1 VIQFVGDLRQVGCFS
16 PATPVSST
24 NKTDRHDITEILL
37 KVSLNTITLILT
49 FISKYATGAILQNT
63 RIDLHNLFN
72 IRCLL
77 YLFSS
82 FLFWRYTNIWRH
94 PVWSYIRIHI
104 FNWPINDEPTKSS
117 GIKAVVELFVRLVN
131 IFNCLAKMNEL
142 CCLVL
147 FDIRILITL
156 LVSLNSSYLTECC

>member
-1 VIQFVGDLRQVGCFS
+1 MIQFVGDLRQVGCFS

-77 YLFSS
+77 YIFLLFYFDATRTSDDIPYGVTS
-82 FLFWRYTNIWRH
+82 GF
-94 PVWSYIRIHI
+94 I
-104 FNWPINDEPTKSS
+104 FSTDQ
-117 GIKAVVELFVRLVN
+117 
-131 IFNCLAKMNEL
+131 
-142 CCLVL
+142 
-147 FDIRILITL
+147 
-156 LVSLNSSYLTECC
+156 